1 MFPDLSLYPDFQQ
14 EAIKTARNSGS
25 SSFSSWGIT
34 YAVSRDKHGFRI
46 DAEGNSKKAWFVFT
60 DWRGDHYALKVEK
73 EFRSQW
79 VGKLLLT
86 TKQALDWVLQ
96 HDWSWVYSRMFF
108 LIKSGY
114 VPLSRIAH
122 VSQPNEDRPL
132 TWQEGRVLLED
143 LEFYANNQSHLPDWF
158 GVCPFLIRMI
168 YAPRGAQSLL
178 QKIQPEA

>member
-14 EAIKTARNSGS
+14 EAIKTARNSDS
-25 SSFSSWGIT
+25 SSFSSEGIT
-34 YAVSRDKHGFRI
+34 YVVSRDKHGFRI
-46 DAEGNSKKAWFVFT
+46 DAQGDSRNAWYIFT

-108 LIKSGY
+108 LIEFGY
-114 VPLSRIAH
+114 MPLSRIEW
-122 VSQPNEDRPL
+122 VTRLSDDRPL
-132 TWQEGRVLLED
+132 NQAENRVLLED
-143 LEFYANNQSHLPDWF
+143 LSFYAQHRHNLPNWF
-158 GVCPFLIRMI
+158 GTCPFLIRMI
-168 YAPRGAQSLL
+168 YAPRAAQSLL
-178 QKIQPEA
+178 DRIGWI